1 MKLADYL
8 AAKEM
13 ADADFATAIGVTRQ
27 AVHRYKTGERM
38 PEWAVLARIKDVT
51 AGEVSPDDFLQS
63 PPQPA
68 ESSAA

>member
-8 AAKEM
+8 SAKQM

-38 PEWAVLARIKDVT
+38 PEWPVLARIKDVT

-63 PPQPA
+63 PERA
-68 ESSAA
+68 SA